1 MHFVAEQTEAIMIR
15 QMRTDRLDKE
25 EKEAKE
31 KEKCGIY
38 STCNKGLRFRIY
50 EELST
55 SKKMPN
61 NC

>member
-38 STCNKGLRFRIY
+38 STCNKG
-50 EELST
+50 
-55 SKKMPN
+55 
-61 NC
+61 

>member
-1 MHFVAEQTEAIMIR
+1 MQALMHFVAEQTEAIMIR

-38 STCNKGLRFRIY
+38 STCNKG
-50 EELST
+50 
-55 SKKMPN
+55 
-61 NC
+61 